1 MMTSHTLLSA
11 PSPNH
16 QRTPLPVG
24 QLSIL
29 MFLRFTEAS
38 EAFVASPFLNE
49 VRTCCTTEH
58 AHWIQLMFLLS
69 Y

>member
-1 MMTSHTLLSA
+1 MTSHAFLSE
-11 PSPNH
+11 PSPPN
-16 QRTPLPVG
+16 QRTPLPAG

-38 EAFVASPFLNE
+38 STLVIFPFLNE
-49 VRTCCTTEH
+49 VRTCCKMEH
-58 AHWIQLMFLLS
+58 TQWAQTIFLPS

>member
-1 MMTSHTLLSA
+1 MMTSHALLESE

-38 EAFVASPFLNE
+38 ATFVAFPFLNE

-58 AHWIQLMFLLS
+58 A
-69 Y
+69 